1 MNIAIIGYGKMGKE
15 IEKTALERG
24 HNIVCVIDN
33 ESDWETKNELIVT
46 ADVAI
51 EFSMPKV
58 APDNIKKCFDKDIP
72 VVCGTTGWNEHENE
86 IRERCLNDGKALF
99 YAPNFSIGMNFMF
112 MINKM
117 LARFAQHYRYELSI
131 RETHH
136 IHKLDMPS
144 GTAVKLA
151 NDIIANNSNYSQWA
165 LDASKEGI
173 LPVISIREGE
183 VFGIHNVKAVSECD
197 EINISHQAFSRKG
210 FAVGAVTAAE
220 FLIGKK
226 GLYNM
231 NDLLNE
237 NINNN

>member
-1 MNIAIIGYGKMGKE
+1 
-15 IEKTALERG
+15 
-24 HNIVCVIDN
+24 
-33 ESDWETKNELIVT
+33 
-46 ADVAI
+46 
-51 EFSMPKV
+51 MPKV

-72 VVCGTTGWNEHENE
+72 VVCGTTGWSEHENE

-117 LARFAQHYRYELSI
+117 LARFAQNYGYGLSI
-131 RETHH
+131 REAHH
-136 IHKLDMPS
+136 IHKLDKPS

-151 NDIIANNSNYSQWA
+151 NDIIVNNSNYSQWA
-165 LDASKEGI
+165 LDVSGKDI

-220 FLIGKK
+220 FLRGKK